1 MTVLTVKNPVINQ
14 VIYEFESSDNKF
26 INNVYEKAKQSSEII
41 RDLPIYKRVQEIS
54 KLQEYIVNNKESII
68 DRIVEETGKTKTDAL
83 TSEILA
89 TLDVIDYY
97 KKTATKILSD
107 KNVHTPLL
115 LMGKKSKIYY
125 EPLGTILVISPW
137 NYPFYQ
143 AVVPFV
149 SAFLAGNSVIYK
161 PSELT
166 PLKGLLEEML
176 EKTNFLKDSF
186 QIVYGDKNTGK
197 QLIENKPDKIFF
209 TGSVEAGKK
218 IMEQASK
225 HLIPVELELGG
236 KDVMIVFDDIDLERT
251 VNGAIWGALTNSGQ
265 SCTSVEKLF
274 IHEEIYPIF
283 VKKLEE
289 KVNKLTN
296 KTQDKRDNGDI
307 DIGFMTAEF
316 QIEKIESQIKDAIS
330 KGAKIICGGARENKS
345 MFFPPTVITNINE
358 EMSLYNEE
366 TFGPIIPVIKFS
378 DEKEVIKLANN
389 TEFGLSASVWTKDLD
404 KADRVARKLKVG
416 NVSINNV
423 MITEGNAALPFGG
436 VKSSGFG
443 RYKGEEG
450 LISFSNIK
458 SIVVDT
464 QSSKIEANWY
474 PYNTD
479 KYNMFIKL
487 IDSLFS
493 KKSSLVKTAINGL
506 KLEKISSKRKI

>member
-1 MTVLTVKNPVINQ
+1 MTVLTVKNPTSNQ
-14 VIYEFESSDNKF
+14 VIYEFESIDKNS
-26 INNVYEKAKQSSEII
+26 INNIFQKARDVSEII
-41 RDLPIYKRVQEIS
+41 RDLPIYKRVEEIS
-54 KLQEYIVNNKESII
+54 KIQEYIVENKERII
-68 DRIVEETGKTKTDAL
+68 SKIVQETGKTKTDAL
-83 TSEILA
+83 TSEILP

-97 KKTATKILSD
+97 RKNATKILSD
-107 KNVHTPLL
+107 KVVHTPLL
-115 LMGKKSKIYY
+115 LMGKKSKVYY
-125 EPLGTILVISPW
+125 EPLGVILVISPW

-149 SAFLAGNSVIYK
+149 SAFLSGNSVIYK

-166 PLKGLLEEML
+166 PLKGLLEEMF
-176 EKTNFLKDSF
+176 EKTNFIKNSF
-186 QIVYGDKNTGK
+186 QIVYGDKETGK
-197 QLIENKPDKIFF
+197 QLIENKPDKVFF

-236 KDVMIVFDDIDLERT
+236 KDSMIVFDDVDLERT

-274 IHEEIYPIF
+274 VHEEIYPRFI
-283 VKKLEE
+283 KKLEE
-289 KVNKLTN
+289 KVLNLTN
-296 KTQDKRDNGDI
+296 TQNKKDNGDT

-316 QIEKIESQIKDAIS
+316 QIKKIELQIEDAVE
-330 KGAKIICGGARENKS
+330 KGAKLICGGKRENDS
-345 MFFPPTVITNINE
+345 MYFPPTIITNINE
-358 EMSLYNEE
+358 TMDIYNQE
-366 TFGPIIPVIKFS
+366 TFGPLIPVIKFS
-378 DEKEVIKLANN
+378 DEKEVIKLSNN
-389 TEFGLSASVWTKDLD
+389 TEFGLSASVWSKDLER
-404 KADRVARKLKVG
+404 ADRVARKLKVG

-423 MITEGNAALPFGG
+423 MITEGNPALPFGG
-436 VKSSGFG
+436 IKSSGFG

-450 LISFSNIK
+450 LISFSNTK
-458 SIVVDT
+458 SIVIDT

-474 PYNTD
+474 PYTSD
-479 KYNMFIKL
+479 KYNMFVKL